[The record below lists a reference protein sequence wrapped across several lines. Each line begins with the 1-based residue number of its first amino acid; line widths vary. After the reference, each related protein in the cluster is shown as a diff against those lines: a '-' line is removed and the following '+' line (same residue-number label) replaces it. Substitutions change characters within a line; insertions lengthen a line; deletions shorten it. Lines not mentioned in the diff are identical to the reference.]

1 MKEEHAGLFTTGQF
15 AKLCGTTKETL
26 FYYDELGILKPVKV
40 AENGYRY
47 YSASQFFDLDLI
59 TVLQEA
65 GSSLSKIK
73 SYLEHPEPSAF
84 LCLLRENE
92 QMLLEEIKKLQK
104 MRRTLKNAIDAVGT
118 ALSTECGVP
127 WLEECP
133 EEWYI
138 ATPAQGD
145 VLVLQDIVRSIQDHI
160 SYCDSHG
167 LGEELS
173 VGSIVIKD
181 SLLQGDFRES
191 YYSTRLPTSPKPS
204 RLHSSRLYQKPAGL
218 YACILHKGGYS
229 GLLQTYPLLLEFIR
243 RQGLRICGD
252 SFETELLGYLS
263 TDKEEDFVLKLA
275 IGAGPA

>member
-92 QMLLEEIKKLQK
+92 QMLL
-104 MRRTLKNAIDAVGT
+104 
-118 ALSTECGVP
+118 
-127 WLEECP
+127 
-133 EEWYI
+133 
-138 ATPAQGD
+138 
-145 VLVLQDIVRSIQDHI
+145 
-160 SYCDSHG
+160 
-167 LGEELS
+167 
-173 VGSIVIKD
+173 
-181 SLLQGDFRES
+181 
-191 YYSTRLPTSPKPS
+191 
-204 RLHSSRLYQKPAGL
+204 
-218 YACILHKGGYS
+218 
-229 GLLQTYPLLLEFIR
+229 
-243 RQGLRICGD
+243 
-252 SFETELLGYLS
+252 
-263 TDKEEDFVLKLA
+263 
-275 IGAGPA
+275 